1 MNSFPEW
8 QYDELKQVGIDYTEQ
23 SEVQVYDTQMQRLRD
38 IKKEVEDFMKS
49 TGLTYDR
56 TVLEIGTGTGE
67 LAIEIARYCT
77 KVFAADVSPTMLKFA
92 RQKARDRDVSNIEF
106 HDGGFLTYTH
116 AGEPLDVIVSQLA
129 LHHLPDFWKLIALK
143 RIYAMLKNGGKFY
156 LRDVVYS
163 FEGDHHEFL
172 ESWINGVKEAAGE
185 RMAKDLATSIKEEY
199 YTFDWIME
207 ELLKRAGFII
217 EKAEHKDGCMAVYLC
232 SKRTGQQS

>member
-1 MNSFPEW
+1 MMNSFPEW

-23 SEVQVYDTQMQRLRD
+23 SEVHVYDTQMQRLRD

-163 FEGDHHEFL
+163 FEGNHHEFF

-207 ELLKRAGFII
+207 ELLQRAGFII
-217 EKAEHKDGCMAVYLC
+217 EKAEHKDGFMAVYLC
-232 SKRTGQQS
+232 SKVED

>member
-1 MNSFPEW
+1 MNFPEW

-163 FEGDHHEFL
+163 FEGNHHEFF

-207 ELLKRAGFII
+207 ELLQRAGFII
-217 EKAEHKDGCMAVYLC
+217 EKAEHKDGFMAVYLC
-232 SKRTGQQS
+232 SKLED

>member
-1 MNSFPEW
+1 MNFPEW

-23 SEVQVYDTQMQRLRD
+23 SEVQVYDSQMQRLRD
-38 IKKEVEDFMKS
+38 IKKEVEEFMKS

-67 LAIEIARYCT
+67 LALEIARYCT
-77 KVFAADVSPTMLKFA
+77 KVFAADVSPTMLQFA

-163 FEGDHHEFL
+163 FEGNHHEFF

-207 ELLKRAGFII
+207 ELLQRAGFII
-217 EKAEHKDGCMAVYLC
+217 EKAEHKDGFMAVYLC
-232 SKRTGQQS
+232 SKLED

>member
-23 SEVQVYDTQMQRLRD
+23 SEVHVYDTQMQRLRD

-163 FEGDHHEFL
+163 FEGNHHEFF

-207 ELLKRAGFII
+207 ELLQRAGFII
-217 EKAEHKDGCMAVYLC
+217 EKAEHKDGFMAVYLC
-232 SKRTGQQS
+232 SKDE

>member
-38 IKKEVEDFMKS
+38 IKKEVEEFLKA

-67 LAIEIARYCT
+67 LALEIARYCT
-77 KVFAADVSPTMLKFA
+77 KVFAADVSPTMLQFA

-106 HDGGFLTYTH
+106 HHGGFLTYRH

-156 LRDVVYS
+156 LRDIVYS
-163 FEGDHHEFL
+163 FEGDHQEFF

-185 RMAKDLATSIKEEY
+185 RMAKDLAKSIKEEY

-207 ELLKRAGFII
+207 ELLQRAGFII
-217 EKAEHKDGCMAVYLC
+217 EKVEHKDGFMAVYLC
-232 SKRTGQQS
+232 SKVE

>member
-1 MNSFPEW
+1 MNFPEW

-163 FEGDHHEFL
+163 FEGNHHEFF

-207 ELLKRAGFII
+207 ELLQRAGFII
-217 EKAEHKDGCMAVYLC
+217 EKAEHKDGFMAVYLC
-232 SKRTGQQS
+232 SKVED